1 MYRTWTPKPAKYCQG
16 SLKAI
21 LTNGEIQV
29 EEFALC
35 FNTYTIAMLNEGID
49 KSRHWNQ

>member
-16 SLKAI
+16 NLKTI

-29 EEFALC
+29 EEFALLN
-35 FNTYTIAMLNEGID
+35 FNTYTI
-49 KSRHWNQ
+49 KQC